1 MDKLWG
7 AEQKI
12 SKAKISYEWA
22 NLARI
27 RASLQAV
34 AKMTMEDFLGHYAT
48 MHQNKVP
55 NTSSHTKGFESMY
68 FYP

>member
-1 MDKLWG
+1 MS
-7 AEQKI
+7 EQ
-12 SKAKISYEWA
+12 S
-22 NLARI
+22 LARI

-34 AKMTMEDFLGHYAT
+34 AKMTVEDFLGHYAT